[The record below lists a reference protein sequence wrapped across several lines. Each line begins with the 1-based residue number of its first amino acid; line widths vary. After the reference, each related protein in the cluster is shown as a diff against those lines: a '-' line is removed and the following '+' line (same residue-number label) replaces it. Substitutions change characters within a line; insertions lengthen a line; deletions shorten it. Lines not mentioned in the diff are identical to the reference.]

1 MISVPYKSAFGSFI
15 RPNAPEIEPDGE
27 IKPDTLPIKEEKPVD
42 MWGVG
47 LKTAMLPAKEE
58 TPEDISVKPEDR
70 VLKGEAPS
78 ATDTEFRDSPT
89 VEPPISDEEEPPIS
103 EEEIDE
109 IFDDETDFEDDPP
122 SKAQKVKAG
131 LAVAGSL
138 GLLYF
143 IARKT
148 LR

>member
-42 MWGVG
+42 M
-47 LKTAMLPAKEE
+47 
-58 TPEDISVKPEDR
+58 SVKPEGR
-70 VLKGEAPS
+70 VLKGEVVFK
-78 ATDTEFRDSPT
+78 TTETEFRDSPT

-103 EEEIDE
+103 DEEIDE